1 MKKLIFL
8 LFISLQLF
16 AQNELNLNF
25 DYAQFR
31 YDSTSNYFE
40 IYYSFDQEDLTHT
53 VEDGVSVVKALMHI
67 QIQNIETDEL
77 VVNKDWK
84 LVQPVNGENNPE
96 KSKAL
101 LGALGFIL
109 KNGDYTVSISVADEI
124 NAAIYDQRKASK
136 INNLSIELASDIDLA
151 NINRRA
157 NFAKIYLVKEDNQVV
172 RYVLPIHGYGLWSTL
187 YGYVTLEEDLNT
199 IYALKF
205 YDHKETPGL
214 GGEVDNLKWQ
224 ASWKGK
230 QLFDQDNQL
239 ALNVV
244 KGAVVPGN
252 VNENYQVDGL
262 SGATLTSN
270 GVTNMFQFWMGEY
283 GFEEFMNKVRAGEVL

>member
-1 MKKLIFL
+1 MSK
-8 LFISLQLF
+8 
-16 AQNELNLNF
+16 
-25 DYAQFR
+25 
-31 YDSTSNYFE
+31 DSTANILIVAVTLCLVCSVIVSTAAVKLRPQQQINKLL
-40 IYYSFDQEDLTHT
+40 DQKINILKVSGLWEEDADIESLF
-53 VEDGVSVVKALMHI
+53 SS
-67 QIQNIETDEL
+67 IETRVINLET
-77 VVNKDWK
+77 
-84 LVQPVNGENNPE
+84 G
-96 KSKAL
+96 
-101 LGALGFIL
+101 
-109 KNGDYTVSISVADEI
+109 SVADEI

>member
-1 MKKLIFL
+1 MSK
-8 LFISLQLF
+8 
-16 AQNELNLNF
+16 
-25 DYAQFR
+25 
-31 YDSTSNYFE
+31 DSTANILIVAVTLCLVCSVIVSTAAVKLRPQQQLNKLL
-40 IYYSFDQEDLTHT
+40 DQKINILKVSGLWKE
-53 VEDGVSVVKALMHI
+53 GVDIESLFSS
-67 QIQNIETDEL
+67 IETRVINLETGSVDE
-77 VVNKDWK
+77 
-84 LVQPVNGENNPE
+84 
-96 KSKAL
+96 
-101 LGALGFIL
+101 
-109 KNGDYTVSISVADEI
+109 EI
-124 NAAIYDQRKASK
+124 DAAIYDQRKASK
-136 INNLSIELASDIDLA
+136 INDLSVELASDIDLA

-252 VNENYQVDGL
+252 VNEDYQVDGL

-270 GVTNMFQFWMGEY
+270 GVTNMFHFWMGEY
-283 GFEEFMNKVRAGEVL
+283 GFEKFMNKVRAGEVL